1 MPLVLKDMR
10 SAPAKA
16 ENAGA
21 PMPSLNVVRDRLNTG
36 IARGYGVLD
45 WTAPGLTAAER
56 RDSTSPSTRLQLKIG
71 SQGANMKNLFAVVFT
86 VACAT
91 LSASASA
98 QVLPQVPDLQ
108 TRIPAPLPPP
118 PAPPTING
126 PMIQGAAPE
135 VIAPRLSQHSAIAR
149 DSACRKAAAPA

>member
-1 MPLVLKDMR
+1 
-10 SAPAKA
+10 
-16 ENAGA
+16 
-21 PMPSLNVVRDRLNTG
+21 MPSLNVVRDRLNTG

-45 WTAPGLTAAER
+45 WTALGLIAAER
-56 RDSTSPSTRLQLKIG
+56 RDSTSPSSRLQLKIG
-71 SQGANMKNLFAVVFT
+71 SQGANMKNLFAIVFT

-135 VIAPRLSQHSAIAR
+135 VIAPSPLTTFSDRAGQCMQEGGGAGLNPSDLSAFTG
-149 DSACRKAAAPA
+149 ACANAN